1 MMCLSN
7 ARTADLLFIF
17 NVKMQCV
24 VSCVK
29 RMSEQLAELI
39 QVVYD
44 VVEGSPPWRDGR
56 TVRSPGKSL
65 ASARRDGKT
74 SRFREK
80 SLATPRQDGKTSRF
94 REKSLATP
102 RQD

>member
-56 TVRSPGKSL
+56 TVRSVSYTHLRAHETG
-65 ASARRDGKT
+65 
-74 SRFREK
+74 
-80 SLATPRQDGKTSRF
+80 
-94 REKSLATP
+94 
-102 RQD
+102 